1 MYNIKSPTVNLDHV
15 FFPSVV
21 VCNMNI
27 MRRSFII
34 SLLNDTKIRQKV
46 DFAQL
51 HSLIKDV
58 FLSGEKTELSDDE
71 QEIIDCNVP

>member
-1 MYNIKSPTVNLDHV
+1 
-15 FFPSVV
+15 
-21 VCNMNI
+21 MNI

-58 FLSGEKTELSDDE
+58 FLSGGKTELSDDE
-71 QEIIDCNVP
+71 QEIIDCNIL